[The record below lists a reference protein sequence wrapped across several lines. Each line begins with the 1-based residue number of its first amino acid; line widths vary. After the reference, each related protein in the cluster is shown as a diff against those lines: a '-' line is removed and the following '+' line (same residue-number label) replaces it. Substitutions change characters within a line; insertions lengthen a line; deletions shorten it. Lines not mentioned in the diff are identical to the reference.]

1 MGLYEGRAQLGKLWK
16 DLQNR
21 WHETRINWDDEQ
33 ARRFEERFIV
43 TIERDL
49 RQAVSSMDE
58 MAALMNQIRQECQ

>member
-1 MGLYEGRAQLGKLWK
+1 M
-16 DLQNR
+16 
-21 WHETRINWDDEQ
+21 NWDDEQ